1 MNFKNLS
8 IILRRFYRQKLTTTL
23 HIVGLTL
30 GITVCLLIGLF
41 IQYELSFDAYESK
54 ADRTYRINQVWVDFG
69 KKNFHFST
77 PFPLA
82 DQIRKDVPGLEYVTK
97 VHNPFQ
103 SIIEINPT
111 KRFKQDHVMM
121 TDPEFLDVFDVKV
134 VEGNAYEALRNPYQ
148 ALLTQTTAKK
158 FFGNED
164 PLGKTFIFNDSFN
177 VTVGGIIKDF
187 PGNTHLPASML
198 LSLSERESYV
208 GTNTTHYGSVS
219 GGSTFIVLPRG
230 SKPGSGLK
238 TALQSIYDRFAN
250 NQPWAGK
257 DHREEVEVQPLSDV
271 HFNSKYAGGG
281 EWVKAIN
288 TSWLW
293 FFGSV
298 GLAVLIL
305 ACINF
310 VNLSTAQA
318 LSRAKE
324 IGVRK
329 SVGAGRFQ
337 LIFQFLS
344 EAFVL
349 VTFSAVLAVIIT
361 KLSLP
366 YINDLS
372 EKQITFDILHSPL
385 LLVSLLAG
393 ICFTT
398 LMAGIYP
405 AFIIT
410 RFHPATTLK
419 TGSVNTTPQS
429 SWLRKGL
436 VVTQFSISVCLL
448 IGLLLI
454 GKQMNYMQHKDLGFD
469 KDNIAIVS
477 VPFEQDI
484 KKKLLF
490 ENELRNIPGI
500 RRWSFSTSP
509 PSGADGIH
517 WGTVMSVVGQSD
529 PNQKGVTTIM
539 TDDKFCSLYELKLKA
554 GRFFNI
560 SDTSAVSQS
569 IPEGQRFPKC
579 VVNEKLVQELG
590 FQSTQA
596 ALGKRFWIGMMNWNA
611 EIVGVVADF
620 NVGSLHE
627 AITPTLVTQFLP
639 FCNKVSIKI
648 QAGADIP
655 ATISKINAGYKKA
668 YPSGIFEF
676 NFLDQELDALYKADV
691 RLYSLFKIFS
701 ALAMLI
707 SCLGLWG
714 LITFAAQQRVKEIGV
729 RKVLGASVP
738 DIVSLLTRD
747 FVILVLISIVIAAPL
762 AWMGIHKWL
771 QDFAYR
777 IHIGSAAFIIAAV
790 AAILIALITVSFQAI
805 RAAVANPAKS
815 LRTE

>member
-1 MNFKNLS
+1 MTKNLS
-8 IILRRFYRQKLTTTL
+8 ITLRRFGRQKLTTTL
-23 HIVGLTL
+23 HVVGLTL

-41 IQYELSFDAYESK
+41 IQHELSFDAYESK
-54 ADRTYRINQVWVDFG
+54 ADRTYRIDQVWIDFG
-69 KKNFHFST
+69 KKNFHYST

-97 VHNPFQ
+97 VHHPFQ
-103 SIIEINPT
+103 SVIEINPT
-111 KRFKQDHVMM
+111 KRFRQDHVMM

-134 VEGNAYEALRNPYQ
+134 VEGNAYETLRKPYG
-148 ALLTQTTAKK
+148 ALLTESTAKK

-164 PLGKTFIFNDSFN
+164 ALGKTFIFNDSFN
-177 VTVGGIIKDF
+177 ITVGGIIKDF

-198 LSLSERESYV
+198 LSFSDKEKYL
-208 GTNTTHYGSVS
+208 GTSTTHYGSIS
-219 GGSTFIVLPRG
+219 GGSTFIVLPKG
-230 SKPGSGLK
+230 TKPESGLK
-238 TALQSIYDRFAN
+238 TAIQSIYDRFAN

-257 DHREEVEVQPLSDV
+257 DHREEAELQPLSDV

-298 GLAVLIL
+298 GLAVLVL

-310 VNLSTAQA
+310 INLSTAQA
-318 LSRAKE
+318 LTRAKE

-329 SVGAGRFQ
+329 SVGAGRVQ

-344 EAFVL
+344 EALVL
-349 VTFSAVLAVIIT
+349 VTFSAVLAVIIA
-361 KLSLP
+361 KVSLP
-366 YINDLS
+366 YINDLA
-372 EKQITFDILHSPL
+372 EKQIRFDILHSPL
-385 LLVSLLAG
+385 LLISLLVG
-393 ICFTT
+393 ICFTA

-454 GKQMNYMQHKDLGFD
+454 GKQMSYMQHKDLGFN
-469 KDNIAIVS
+469 KDNILMVS
-477 VPFEQDI
+477 VPFEEDT
-484 KKKLLF
+484 KNKMLLT
-490 ENELRNIPGI
+490 NELKNIPGI
-500 RRWSFSTSP
+500 KGLSFSTSP

-517 WGTVMSVVGQSD
+517 WGTVMSVVGHSD

-539 TDDKFCSLYELKLKA
+539 TDENFCSLYGLKLKA

-560 SDTSAVSQS
+560 ADTSAVAESV
-569 IPEGQRFPKC
+569 PRGQRFPKC

-590 FQSTQA
+590 LGSPQD
-596 ALGKRFWIGMMNWNA
+596 ALGKRFWIGMNDWTA
-611 EIVGVVADF
+611 EIVGVVSDF
-620 NVGSLHE
+620 NIGSLHE
-627 AITPTLVTQFLP
+627 AVAPTLITQFVP
-639 FCNKVSIKI
+639 FCDKVGIKI
-648 QAGADIP
+648 QAGTDIP
-655 ATISKINAGYKKA
+655 ALISKINAGYKKA

-676 NFLDQELDALYKADV
+676 NFLDQQLDALYKSEV
-691 RLYSLFKIFS
+691 RLYSLSKIFS

-738 DIVSLLTRD
+738 NIVSLLTKD
-747 FVILVLISIVIAAPL
+747 FIVLVFISIAIATPL
-762 AWMGIHKWL
+762 AWLGIHKWL

-777 IHIGSAAFIIAAV
+777 IHIGWAAFIIGGA
-790 AAILIALITVSFQAI
+790 AAILIALVTVSFQAI
-805 RAAVANPAKS
+805 RAAIANPAKS